1 MAIQLLYYLVKHNQ
15 NNKGVIMNNYNECWR
30 HLKTAKKMQKK
41 MIKGKLLPGSM
52 DMLAF
57 IGANPDTTI
66 TTITKEP
73 YFNDLSLST
82 VKRCILE
89 LSQCRAITSTTS
101 KDDGRIRHL
110 NIMEVN

>member
-1 MAIQLLYYLVKHNQ
+1 
-15 NNKGVIMNNYNECWR
+15 MNNYNQCWR
-30 HLKTAKKMQKK
+30 HLKTAKKMQKR
-41 MIKGKLLPGSM
+41 MINEGLRSNQGKLLPGSM
-52 DMLAF
+52 DMLTF

-66 TTITKEP
+66 TSITNEP

-101 KDDGRIRHL
+101 KEDGRIRHL

>member
-1 MAIQLLYYLVKHNQ
+1 
-15 NNKGVIMNNYNECWR
+15 MNNYNQCWR
-30 HLKTAKKMQKK
+30 HLKTAKKMQNK
-41 MIKGKLLPGSM
+41 MINEALRSNQGKLLPGSM

-66 TTITKEP
+66 TSITNEP

-101 KDDGRIRHL
+101 KEDGRIRHL